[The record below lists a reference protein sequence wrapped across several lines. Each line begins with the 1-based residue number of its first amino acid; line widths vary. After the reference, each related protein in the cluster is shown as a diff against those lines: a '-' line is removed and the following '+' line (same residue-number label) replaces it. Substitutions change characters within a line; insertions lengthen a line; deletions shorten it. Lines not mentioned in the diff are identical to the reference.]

1 MLSREREGHGSLAQ
15 QIRGLKGEN
24 LKLQDQLGGLSA
36 HNNELRERSKEQ
48 EAALAAIRRD
58 LREKEAH
65 AAELERQIRGETER
79 AHALVEENAALR
91 KEAQANDLVVARH
104 ERELADARQ
113 AIEMFEHETRTLRA
127 ATGEQANR
135 LAMIGSAHDERES
148 ELSAAR
154 QHLGELETK
163 LKAEQSLRHRLEAL
177 GESERATARNNIANL
192 EMKVQGLTSRLGVT
206 EKLLNSTRDQLREKT
221 EELKSAER
229 TVREALISKNNIER
243 RFETL
248 QAEVAQVTAVAE
260 NAQRARTEFADRC
273 ETVTKA
279 LEAKEAAITRAEQRT
294 QVLLDRID
302 QLASDFGGERQAFE
316 SKIAAL
322 EEELQREK
330 SERAIAQGA
339 LEMARRSR
347 VETPRVPQ
355 DQEDAPGV
363 ERGRGFR
370 GRQRRAAPEHRQ
382 ARRGLKR
389 RERRAAPATGSGAPR
404 PIPHRWPADRRSA
417 SSQSRREVA
426 VAPSEPPSGFD
437 ADARGATALPAMP
450 RELPRLLTPTHG
462 LSGRPRGEPH
472 GLCRRGG
479 FRSYDATRA
488 GRRGGWAASRLR

>member
-1 MLSREREGHGSLAQ
+1 M
-15 QIRGLKGEN
+15 
-24 LKLQDQLGGLSA
+24 
-36 HNNELRERSKEQ
+36 
-48 EAALAAIRRD
+48 
-58 LREKEAH
+58 
-65 AAELERQIRGETER
+65 
-79 AHALVEENAALR
+79 
-91 KEAQANDLVVARH
+91 VARH

-135 LAMIGSAHDERES
+135 LAMIGAAHDERES

-347 VETPRVPQ
+347 VEIHREFLRIKKMRPGSNEG
-355 DQEDAPGV
+355 EDSADGND
-363 ERGRGFR
+363 E
-370 GRQRRAAPEHRQ
+370 QR
-382 ARRGLKR
+382 LSIVKR
-389 RERRAAPATGSGAPR
+389 
-404 PIPHRWPADRRSA
+404 
-417 SSQSRREVA
+417 
-426 VAPSEPPSGFD
+426 D
-437 ADARGATALPAMP
+437 AG
-450 RELPRLLTPTHG
+450 
-462 LSGRPRGEPH
+462 
-472 GLCRRGG
+472 
-479 FRSYDATRA
+479 
-488 GRRGGWAASRLR
+488 